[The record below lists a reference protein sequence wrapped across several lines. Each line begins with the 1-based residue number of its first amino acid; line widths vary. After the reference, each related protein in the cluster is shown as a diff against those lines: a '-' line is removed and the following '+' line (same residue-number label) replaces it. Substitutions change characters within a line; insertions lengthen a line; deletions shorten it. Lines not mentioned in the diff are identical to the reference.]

1 MPSPYRR
8 DLTHYAGELRKRAT
22 RQENHLWYDF
32 LRSYPVRFRRQKPIG
47 QYIVDFYCHKAAL
60 IIELDGSQHYTKHTA
75 EYDRERS
82 KYFEAF
88 GLEVMRFTNAEIDN
102 SFSAVCDLI
111 DAAVRR
117 KTDRI

>member
-1 MPSPYRR
+1 MAGAQARASLLREVARAAGRR
-8 DLTHYAGELRKRAT
+8 EYKNLWVGDGYAFAIQTGSDALCRRAA
-22 RQENHLWYDF
+22 E
-32 LRSYPVRFRRQKPIG
+32 KG
-47 QYIVDFYCHKAAL
+47 HKAAL